1 MQLQTFLYGD
11 IFICVQSICSYIV
24 IMKVVEFV
32 LDCLYG
38 VGDLK
43 MFPNGRINPKVIATT
58 NV

>member
-1 MQLQTFLYGD
+1 
-11 IFICVQSICSYIV
+11 
-24 IMKVVEFV
+24 MKVVEFV

-43 MFPNGRINPKVIATT
+43 TVPNGRINPKVITTT